1 MLDVITPVEAILRR
15 CDSTTLMMHYTI
27 PEYSTTEEFLSHLA
41 RRFGKLRKGQ
51 FCIINNR

>member
-41 RRFGKLRKGQ
+41 RRFGKLKKGQ
-51 FCIINNR
+51 FCIIDNR